1 MPSPNQPAESRRR
14 GGADSPTSGAWTG
27 GGACPVQ
34 GTLTVGMRG
43 ATRELGGDPQA
54 GMDST
59 LRREQRAVLD
69 AAERLSEVKVWN

>member
-1 MPSPNQPAESRRR
+1 M
-14 GGADSPTSGAWTG
+14 
-27 GGACPVQ
+27 
-34 GTLTVGMRG
+34 GMRG
-43 ATRELGGDPQA
+43 ATRELAGDRQA